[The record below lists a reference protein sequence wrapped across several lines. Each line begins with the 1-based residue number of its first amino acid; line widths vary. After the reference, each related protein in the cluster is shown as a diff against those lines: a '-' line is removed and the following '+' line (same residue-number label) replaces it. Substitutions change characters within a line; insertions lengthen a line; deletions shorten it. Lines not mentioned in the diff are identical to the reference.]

1 MRLRVKVVTVHH
13 KHHLIHAIQLR
24 NELCRLK
31 RSKSLASS
39 RSVPN
44 EAVVGRVLHLI
55 QNLLHGIELIGAQ
68 HHQTFVTLMKHDVF
82 ANHLTKGTFIK
93 EHCCKQTEVVEG
105 VVILVRPIESKLVA
119 LVGVVGEIAGVYTV
133 GDNENLYIVEQAM
146 KRCLMVALHLV
157 VGLAQFHP
165 SLF

>member
-1 MRLRVKVVTVHH
+1 
-13 KHHLIHAIQLR
+13 
-24 NELCRLK
+24 
-31 RSKSLASS
+31 
-39 RSVPN
+39 
-44 EAVVGRVLHLI
+44 
-55 QNLLHGIELIGAQ
+55 
-68 HHQTFVTLMKHDVF
+68 MKHDVF